1 MVLDENACQGSFLSS
16 DLYQPDG
23 TARNTGAQTSP
34 HAFSRYGI
42 PGALTGTG
50 QKNSCLKI

>member
-1 MVLDENACQGSFLSS
+1 MVLDEDACQGSFLSS